1 MVKKTLKSKF
11 CAKCGATAETLLDN
25 LCPECYFELHEV
37 KVPKQKILHVC
48 SKCDSA
54 LVGRFW
60 VGLISEKRAI
70 LAEQIRQSIKVLD
83 NIKIIKIDP
92 VKIKPDGVIEITY
105 EVGGVIIS
113 KEYKSN
119 MRLEKQI
126 CPACKENLD
135 IRTRAKMQFRTRGDV
150 VEFTE
155 AVMNFMRGYKKS
167 VVKIKEY
174 KTGVDIYVKNRIM
187 SLRIAREF
195 KQKIK
200 CHMKESREEYS
211 WDRANNRPKYKSTIR
226 LLKK

>member
-1 MVKKTLKSKF
+1 MVKTTLKSKF
-11 CAKCGATAETLLDN
+11 CAKCGSNPETLTDN
-25 LCPECYFELHEV
+25 LCPECYFEIHAV
-37 KVPKQKILHVC
+37 KVPRQKVLKVC

-70 LAEQIRQSIKVLD
+70 LAEQIRQVIKLPD
-83 NIKIIKIDP
+83 YIKIIKVDP
-92 VKIKPDGVIEITY
+92 VKIKPDGLIEITY
-105 EVGGVIIS
+105 DVNGTIIS

-119 MRLEKQI
+119 MSLDKQI

-135 IRTRAKMQFRTRGDV
+135 IKTRAKMQFRTRGDV

-155 AVMNFMRGYKKS
+155 QVIDFMRSYKKS

-195 KQKIK
+195 KQKYK